1 MTTIVYTL
9 GNGYR
14 CSCCSQTWNEEEDF
28 YEDDSDDVII
38 KRMAHIGSRAED
50 WCGIHRIYNYRG
62 DTDELESRI
71 EKQISRSIE
80 ILKKEKEI
88 KSKSNDIA
96 EIDKWFASLDALKE
110 RKSANRIKFHSELIE
125 LQKQLNTLTGE

>member
-14 CSCCSQTWNEEEDF
+14 CGCCSQTWNEEEDF
-28 YEDDSDDVII
+28 NEDDTDDVII
-38 KRMAHIGSRAED
+38 KRMAHIGSRVED
-50 WCGIHRIYNYRG
+50 WIGIHRIYDYRG
-62 DTDELESRI
+62 DADELETRI

-80 ILKKEKEI
+80 IHKKEKEI